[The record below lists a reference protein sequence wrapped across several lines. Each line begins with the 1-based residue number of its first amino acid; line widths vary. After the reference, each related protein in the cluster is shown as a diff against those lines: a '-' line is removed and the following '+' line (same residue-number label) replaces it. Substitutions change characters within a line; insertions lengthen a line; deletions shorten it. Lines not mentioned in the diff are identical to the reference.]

1 MFVTETP
8 PRTEVADSASATPVD
23 VAAQTAPNGLEASRV
38 EPVPAASTKPASPH
52 RRVLFM
58 DDDARRVE
66 VFLQRCPEAV
76 WVKSADTCIGR
87 LSECWD
93 EVHLDHDLGG
103 EQFVD
108 TSRDDCGMAVVRW
121 LCAKPRSHHI
131 STRFFIHSY
140 NLAAASLM
148 VECLL
153 RNGYTA
159 EFRPFGFDLVDLLS
173 FEDISPALALRAA
186 RARRLRSWRVR
197 LRVFTHRLKRY
208 FHLIPGDRL

>member
-1 MFVTETP
+1 MLVTEKP
-8 PRTEVADSASATPVD
+8 KPSQEAVSIRAPADDALS
-23 VAAQTAPNGLEASRV
+23 
-38 EPVPAASTKPASPH
+38 PAARPTSGSVTTASPT

-66 VFLQRCPEAV
+66 VFLDRCPEAV
-76 WVKSADTCIGR
+76 WVKSADACIAR
-87 LSECWD
+87 LKDGWD

-103 EQFVD
+103 ERYVD
-108 TSRDDCGMAVVRW
+108 PNRDDCGMAVVRW
-121 LCAKPRSHHI
+121 LCAEERPQHRD
-131 STRFFIHSY
+131 TRFFIHSF

-173 FEDISPALALRAA
+173 FEDLSPEVVRRAMQ
-186 RARRLRSWRVR
+186 ARRLRRWNLRY
-197 LRVFTHRLKRY
+197 RVFTHRLKR
-208 FHLIPGDRL
+208 LRRMLLGERP

>member
-1 MFVTETP
+1 
-8 PRTEVADSASATPVD
+8 VAKKTSRSGELRPSSAL
-23 VAAQTAPNGLEASRV
+23 AADAPS
-38 EPVPAASTKPASPH
+38 PAASSVSEKRDVPP

-66 VFLQRCPEAV
+66 VFLDRCPEAV
-76 WVKSADTCIGR
+76 WVKSAEACIAR
-87 LSECWD
+87 LADCWD

-108 TSRDDCGMAVVRW
+108 VNRDDCGMAVVRW
-121 LCAKPRSHHI
+121 LCESPRPQLRDA
-131 STRFFIHSY
+131 RFFIHSL

-159 EFRPFGFDLVDLLS
+159 EFRPFGFDLVGLLS
-173 FEDISPALALRAA
+173 FEDVDQETIARAA
-186 RARRLRSWRVR
+186 YRRRWQRVWRVR
-197 LRVFTHRLKRY
+197 LRALTRLLKRS
-208 FHLIPGDRL
+208 LRPTP